1 MELALLVYSVGF
13 VDKLNAFLKLASFLA
28 IALLALCF
36 IGAIVAMIEEID
48 GDSRFYKQ
56 LKTAVKTSI
65 ITVIVSGV
73 LMLLTPTKET
83 FTMMIGAYAGQ
94 KVIEHPKTS
103 ELFDKSLK
111 AIETQL
117 DVLIAPPKKTEKEED
132 L

>member
-13 VDKLNAFLKLASFLA
+13 VDKLNAFLKLTYFLV

-48 GDSRFYKQ
+48 GDSRFYKH
-56 LKTAVKTSI
+56 LKTTVKTSI
-65 ITVIVSGV
+65 VTVIVSGV

-117 DVLIAPPKKTEKEED
+117 DVLIAPPKKTEKEEK
-132 L
+132 

>member
-1 MELALLVYSVGF
+1 MELALLVYLVGF
-13 VDKLNAFLKLASFLA
+13 IEKLNTFLKGVS
-28 IALLALCF
+28 ITALVLLTLCF
-36 IGAIVAMIEEID
+36 FGAVAAMIEEID
-48 GDSRFYKQ
+48 GGSPLYRK
-56 LKTAVKTSI
+56 LKTALKTSI

-103 ELFDKSLK
+103 EIFDKSLK

-117 DVLIAPPKKTEKEED
+117 DVLIAPPKEEEKKE
-132 L
+132 

>member
-28 IALLALCF
+28 IALFVLCCL
-36 IGAIVAMIEEID
+36 GAIGAMIEEID
-48 GDSRFYKQ
+48 SDSQFYKQ
-56 LKTAVKTSI
+56 LKTAVKASI

-117 DVLIAPPKKTEKEED
+117 DVLIAPPKKEEKKE
-132 L
+132 

>member
-28 IALLALCF
+28 IALFALCCLGT
-36 IGAIVAMIEEID
+36 IGAMIEEID
-48 GDSRFYKQ
+48 SDSQFYKQ

-117 DVLIAPPKKTEKEED
+117 DVLIAPPKKEEKKE
-132 L
+132 

>member
-13 VDKLNAFLKLASFLA
+13 VGKLNAFLKLASFLA

-56 LKTAVKTSI
+56 HKTAVKTSI
-65 ITVIVSGV
+65 VTVIVSGV

-117 DVLIAPPKKTEKEED
+117 DVLIAPPKKTEKEEK
-132 L
+132 